1 MGRYVVEQS
10 TSSSRSLK
18 AIANSEVSSQTTSE
32 RFNWLRNWSKI
43 TNAETNFSS
52 GDQLQGHLAR

>member
-10 TSSSRSLK
+10 TSRSLK

-32 RFNWLRNWSKI
+32 RFHWLGNWSKI
-43 TNAETNFSS
+43 TTAETNFSS